1 MIAEITMPT
10 AVAQVGLFVGAGLSV
25 SIAALSAGFAGRQT
39 AAYAFDAIARQPATE
54 GLLLRSSLIS
64 AAVSETGAI
73 FCLVI
78 SMLLIFGG
86 FIPADGKE
94 LDYAR
99 GASFLAA
106 GLAVG
111 LGTFGPNLGSGYT
124 GAEACVGIGRT
135 PSHSMPQTT
144 NMLIG
149 QAMAQTPAIY
159 ALVVAILLLYT
170 IPPTQTGD
178 TGVGNQIFKAFAY
191 LGAAMS
197 IGIGTFGAGVGS
209 GYVTGK
215 CSKMMGRYIEQKAN
229 WMRMTII
236 TSAVAQ
242 TTAIYA
248 LVISFLLIFL

>member
-1 MIAEITMPT
+1 MVDVNITIPT
-10 AVAQVGLFVGAGLSV
+10 AVAQVGLYLGAGLSV

-78 SMLLIFGG
+78 SMLLVFGG
-86 FIPADGKE
+86 FIAEGIV

-124 GAEACVGIGRT
+124 GAESCVGIGRN

-144 NMLIG
+144 NMLIS

-159 ALVVAILLLYT
+159 SLVVAILLLYT
-170 IPPTQTGD
+170 IPNVAEAH
-178 TGVGNQIFKAFAY
+178 GVGNQIMKAFAY

-197 IGIGTFGAGVGS
+197 IGIGTFGAGIGS

-215 CSKMMGRYIEQKAN
+215 CSKMMGRYLEQKAN

-248 LVISFLLIFL
+248 LVVSFLLIFL

>member
-1 MIAEITMPT
+1 MATEIITIPT
-10 AVAQVGLFVGAGLSV
+10 AVAQVGLYLGAGLSV

-78 SMLLIFGG
+78 SMLLVFGG
-86 FIPADGKE
+86 FVAEGTA

-170 IPPTQTGD
+170 IPATATDQS
-178 TGVGNQIFKAFAY
+178 VGIQLLKAFAY

-215 CSKMMGRYIEQKAN
+215 CSKMMGRYLEQKAN

>member
-1 MIAEITMPT
+1 MSVELTMST
-10 AVAQVGLFVGAGLSV
+10 GVAQMGLFLGAALSV
-25 SIAALSAGFAGRQT
+25 GIAALSAGFAGRQT
-39 AAYAFDAIARQPATE
+39 AAYAFDAIGRQPATE

-78 SMLLIFGG
+78 SLLLIFGG
-86 FIPADGKE
+86 FIAEGVT

-106 GLAVG
+106 GLVVG
-111 LGTFGPNLGSGYT
+111 MGTFGPNLGSGYT
-124 GAEACVGIGRT
+124 GAEACSGIGRT
-135 PSHSMPQTT
+135 PSHSMAQTT
-144 NMLIG
+144 NMLIA

-159 ALVVAILLLYT
+159 SLVVAILLLYT
-170 IPPTQTGD
+170 VQNVAVD
-178 TGVGNQIFKAFAY
+178 ENQLVKAFAY

-197 IGIGTFGAGVGS
+197 TGIGTFGAGVGS
-209 GYVTGK
+209 GYATGK
-215 CSKMMGRYIEQKAN
+215 CSKMMGRYLDYKAN

-242 TTAIYA
+242 TTAIFA
-248 LVISFLLIFL
+248 LVISFLLIFF